1 MYVFIT
7 KDHDIIARGK
17 SREQVF
23 KRLKK
28 SKRVR
33 KDSTIES
40 FTPQGEVYP
49 EDGAIIKASKKIYK
63 SVKGYRTLG
72 DGSAEI
78 SSSKHFSLGSHFIK
92 PHKSSLD
99 FVIIFVDDEFMV
111 ISETETQ
118 VIEDWMYHIQMK
130 ELFDLSD
137 DLF

>member
-40 FTPQGEVYP
+40 FTPLRIVTG
-49 EDGAIIKASKKIYK
+49 
-63 SVKGYRTLG
+63 
-72 DGSAEI
+72 
-78 SSSKHFSLGSHFIK
+78 KHIHNKL
-92 PHKSSLD
+92 L
-99 FVIIFVDDEFMV
+99 
-111 ISETETQ
+111 
-118 VIEDWMYHIQMK
+118 
-130 ELFDLSD
+130 
-137 DLF
+137 